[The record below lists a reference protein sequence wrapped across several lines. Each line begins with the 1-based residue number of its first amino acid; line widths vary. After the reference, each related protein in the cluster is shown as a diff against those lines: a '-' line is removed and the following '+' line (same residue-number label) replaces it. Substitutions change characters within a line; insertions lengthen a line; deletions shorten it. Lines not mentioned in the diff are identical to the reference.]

1 MQYRVDNNLS
11 NQNNSLRQVYSNLSD
26 SSLGVLEVIKT
37 LEGDIWEG
45 NSKEAALD
53 LLKIL
58 HTYHLKL
65 MEASQLGWEALSE
78 LEEKASSYM
87 GSGSIPTLWASDSPS
102 KSFEEKFS
110 ERFNETST
118 YLYNNAAETK
128 KYVENKAYE
137 TEKYFEKKASDT
149 GDYLVKKAIEA
160 KDCVK
165 EKANEFGQSAL
176 NKAHEAEKGISD
188 TYNYIASK
196 L

>member
-26 SSLGVLEVIKT
+26 SSLGILEVIRT
-37 LEGDIWEG
+37 LEGDIWQG
-45 NSKEAALD
+45 NSKEAAVD

-65 MEASQLGWEALSE
+65 MEASQMGWEALSE
-78 LEEKASSYM
+78 LEEKSSSYM

-118 YLYNNAAETK
+118 YLYNNAIEIE
-128 KYVENKAYE
+128 KYVENKVNE
-137 TEKYFEKKASDT
+137 TGTNIKEKAIEAKDCIKE
-149 GDYLVKKAIEA
+149 KAIEA